1 MARKQ
6 QITSQLMDDL
16 YVDLMGGDSA
26 ALDQYRDY
34 ARKLAKQIN
43 QQLLETERKGIE
55 TEAQRLAQDYLGED
69 RTRFKENVS
78 KMSIDEL
85 QDQVDAMLSVRN
97 TKDYSIPYAIES
109 QKQIE
114 KISDALASA
123 GIDMEDA
130 HVAYQMNELLKTEAW
145 KEYKKAHGKSTNLI
159 QAAQNEFQKG
169 KTVDDLL
176 SAYEDYK
183 SGADDAPDLVESWE
197 IFAPNGW

>member
-16 YVDLMGGDSA
+16 FVDLMGGDSD

-43 QQLLETERKGIE
+43 QQMLETERKGIE
-55 TEAQRLAQDYLGED
+55 TEAQRLAQDYLGEN

-78 KMSIDEL
+78 KLSIDEL
-85 QDQVDAMLSVRN
+85 QEQVDAMLSVRN

-109 QKQIE
+109 QQQIE
-114 KISDALASA
+114 KISEAMVDA
-123 GIDMEDA
+123 GVDMDDA
-130 HVAYQMNELLKTEAW
+130 HVAYQMNELLKTDAW

>member
-16 YVDLMGGDSA
+16 FIDLMGGDSD

-55 TEAQRLAQDYLGED
+55 TEARRLASDYLGD
-69 RTRFKENVS
+69 RKRFKERIS
-78 KMSIDEL
+78 KLSIDEL
-85 QDQVDAMLSVRN
+85 QDQVDAMLSVRS
-97 TKDYSIPYAIES
+97 TKDYSIPYAVES

-114 KISDALASA
+114 KISDALQSA
-123 GIDMEDA
+123 GVDMKDA

-159 QAAQNEFQKG
+159 QAAQNEFAKG

-176 SAYEDYK
+176 SAYNDYR

-197 IFAPNGW
+197 TFAPGGW

>member
-6 QITSQLMDDL
+6 QITSQMMDDL
-16 YVDLMGGDSA
+16 FIDLMGGDSA

-43 QQLLETERKGIE
+43 QQLLETERKGLE

-85 QDQVDAMLSVRN
+85 QDQVDAMLSVRS
-97 TKDYSIPYAIES
+97 TKDYSILYAIES
-109 QKQIE
+109 QEQIE
-114 KISDALASA
+114 KISEAMTNA
-123 GIDMEDA
+123 GVDMNDP

>member
-16 YVDLMGGDSA
+16 FIDLMGGDSD

-55 TEAQRLAQDYLGED
+55 TEAQRLAQEYLGED
-69 RTRFKENVS
+69 RVRFKENVS

-109 QKQIE
+109 QAQID
-114 KISDALASA
+114 KISDAMVDA
-123 GIDMEDA
+123 GVDMDDP
-130 HVAYQMNELLKTEAW
+130 HVAYQMNEMLKTEAW

-183 SGADDAPDLVESWE
+183 SGRDDAPDLVESFE
-197 IFAPNGW
+197 IFASNSW

>member
-16 YVDLMGGDSA
+16 FVDLMGGDSD
-26 ALDQYRDY
+26 ALNQYRDY

-43 QQLLETERKGIE
+43 QQMLETERKGIE

-78 KMSIDEL
+78 KLSIDEL
-85 QDQVDAMLSVRN
+85 QEQVDAMLSVRN

-109 QKQIE
+109 QQQIA
-114 KISDALASA
+114 KISEAMTDA
-123 GIDMEDA
+123 GVDMEDA

>member
-1 MARKQ
+1 MAKRQ

-16 YVDLMGGDSA
+16 FVDLMGGDSY

-43 QQLLETERKGIE
+43 QQMLETERKGIE

-85 QDQVDAMLSVRN
+85 QDQVDAMLSVRS

-109 QKQIE
+109 QEQIK
-114 KISDALASA
+114 KISKSLTAA
-123 GIDMEDA
+123 GVDMEDA

-145 KEYKKAHGKSTNLI
+145 KEYKKAHGKSTNLL
-159 QAAQNEFQKG
+159 QAAQNEFKKG

-183 SGADDAPDLVESWE
+183 SGRDDAPDLVESWE

>member
-1 MARKQ
+1 
-6 QITSQLMDDL
+6 MDDL
-16 YVDLMGGDSA
+16 FIDLMGGDSD

-69 RTRFKENVS
+69 RVRFKENVS

-109 QKQIE
+109 QAQID
-114 KISDALASA
+114 KISDAMVDA
-123 GIDMEDA
+123 GVDMDDP
-130 HVAYQMNELLKTEAW
+130 HVAYQMNEMLKTEAW

-183 SGADDAPDLVESWE
+183 SGRDDAPDLVESFE
-197 IFAPNGW
+197 IFAPNSW

>member
-16 YVDLMGGDSA
+16 FVDLMGGDSDA
-26 ALDQYRDY
+26 IDQYRDY

-43 QQLLETERKGIE
+43 QQMLETERRGIE

-78 KMSIDEL
+78 KLSIDEL
-85 QDQVDAMLSVRN
+85 QEQVDAMISVRN

-109 QKQIE
+109 QQQIE
-114 KISDALASA
+114 KISEAMVDA
-123 GIDMEDA
+123 GVDMDDA

>member
-6 QITSQLMDDL
+6 QITSQMMDDL
-16 YVDLMGGDSA
+16 FIDLMGGDSA

-43 QQLLETERKGIE
+43 QQLLETERKGLE

-85 QDQVDAMLSVRN
+85 QDQVDAMLSVRS

-109 QKQIE
+109 QEQIE
-114 KISDALASA
+114 KISSAMSDA
-123 GIDMEDA
+123 GVDMDDP

>member
-1 MARKQ
+1 MAKKQ
-6 QITSQLMDDL
+6 RITSQLMDDL
-16 YVDLMGGDSA
+16 FVDLMGGDSA

-85 QDQVDAMLSVRN
+85 QDQVDAMLSVRS

-109 QKQIE
+109 QEQIE
-114 KISDALASA
+114 KISSAMSDA
-123 GIDMEDA
+123 GVDMDDP
-130 HVAYQMNELLKTEAW
+130 HVAYQMNELLKSEAW

-159 QAAQNEFQKG
+159 QAAQNEFEKG

-183 SGADDAPDLVESWE
+183 SGRDDAPDLVESWE

>member
-16 YVDLMGGDSA
+16 FIDLMGGDSD

-69 RTRFKENVS
+69 RVRFKENVS

-109 QKQIE
+109 QAQID
-114 KISDALASA
+114 KISDAMVDA
-123 GIDMEDA
+123 GVDMDDP
-130 HVAYQMNELLKTEAW
+130 HVAYQMNEMLKTEAW

-183 SGADDAPDLVESWE
+183 SGRDDAPDLVESFE
-197 IFAPNGW
+197 IFAPNSW

>member
-16 YVDLMGGDSA
+16 FIDLMGGDSD

-69 RTRFKENVS
+69 RVRFKENVS

-109 QKQIE
+109 QAQID
-114 KISDALASA
+114 KISDAMVDA
-123 GIDMEDA
+123 GPTSHIR
-130 HVAYQMNELLKTEAW
+130 
-145 KEYKKAHGKSTNLI
+145 
-159 QAAQNEFQKG
+159 
-169 KTVDDLL
+169 
-176 SAYEDYK
+176 
-183 SGADDAPDLVESWE
+183 
-197 IFAPNGW
+197 

>member
-16 YVDLMGGDSA
+16 FIDLMGGDSD

-69 RTRFKENVS
+69 RVRFKENVS

-109 QKQIE
+109 QAQID
-114 KISDALASA
+114 KISDALVDA
-123 GIDMEDA
+123 GVDMDDP
-130 HVAYQMNELLKTEAW
+130 HVAYQMNEMLKTEAW

-183 SGADDAPDLVESWE
+183 SGRDDAPDLVESFE
-197 IFAPNGW
+197 IFAPNSW

>member
-1 MARKQ
+1 MAKRQK
-6 QITSQLMDDL
+6 ITSQIMDDL
-16 YVDLMGGDSA
+16 FVDLMGGDSD

-43 QQLLETERKGIE
+43 QQMLETERRGIE

-78 KMSIDEL
+78 KISIDEL
-85 QDQVDAMLSVRN
+85 QEQVDAMLSVRN
-97 TKDYSIPYAIES
+97 TRDYSIPYAIES
-109 QKQIE
+109 QEQIE
-114 KISDALASA
+114 KISEAMIDA
-123 GIDMEDA
+123 GVDMEDA

-159 QAAQNEFQKG
+159 QAAQNEFQNG
-169 KTVDDLL
+169 KTVNDLL

-183 SGADDAPDLVESWE
+183 SGREDAPDLVESWE

>member
-16 YVDLMGGDSA
+16 FVDLMGGDSD

-43 QQLLETERKGIE
+43 QQMLETERRGIE

-78 KMSIDEL
+78 KLSIDEL
-85 QDQVDAMLSVRN
+85 QEQVDAMISVRN

-109 QKQIE
+109 QQQIE
-114 KISDALASA
+114 KISEAMVDA
-123 GIDMEDA
+123 GVDMDDA